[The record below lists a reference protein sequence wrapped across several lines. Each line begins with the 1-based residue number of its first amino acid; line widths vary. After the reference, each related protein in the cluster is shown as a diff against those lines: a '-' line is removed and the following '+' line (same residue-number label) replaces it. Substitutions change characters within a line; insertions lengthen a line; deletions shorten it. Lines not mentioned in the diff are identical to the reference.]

1 MCPAISLEEKPEIS
15 GMSLLD
21 YWLGVLLAIA
31 CGVVN
36 NVGMVLQKK
45 VVNDLPAKAREER
58 FKRSL
63 AGNPLWLVGLVL
75 QMVVGSIFFML
86 AQVYIGPALIP
97 GLMAAGLIVL
107 AIGSVRIIGER
118 IRAPEAIGIGLMILG
133 IVLLGLSGLVI
144 TTESYSVL
152 NTAFLTRVALFTL
165 TLLIIAVGCAVA
177 QRRSAAYRGTLL
189 AILSGCMFAL
199 SNFWIFPLMA
209 TIVHVLAFTFILV
222 ELAIFV
228 LAAVIL
234 VLTNVFGISTIQDS
248 FKVGEAS
255 LMVPIQQIP
264 VQVAPAFVYLAVFVL
279 VPPSGSYSLMLLGL
293 GIGLIV
299 VSSFLLEK
307 RQAQLQAIK

>member
-1 MCPAISLEEKPEIS
+1 MYRPGTLEKKSEIPTVSLF
-15 GMSLLD
+15 D
-21 YWLGVLLAIA
+21 YWMGVLLAVA

-45 VVNDLPAKAREER
+45 VVNDLPTKAREER

-63 AGNPLWLVGLVL
+63 ARNPLWLVGLVL
-75 QMVVGSIFFML
+75 QMVIGSILFVL

-107 AIGSVRIIGER
+107 AIGSVRIVGER
-118 IRAPEAIGIGLMILG
+118 IGVPEAIGIGLIIFG
-133 IVLLGLSGLVI
+133 IVLLGLSGLDI
-144 TTESYSVL
+144 ATESYNAL
-152 NTAFLTRVALFTL
+152 DIAFLTRVALFTL
-165 TLLIIAVGCAVA
+165 TLLLIAVGCALG
-177 QRRSAAYRGTLL
+177 QRRSVAYRGTLL
-189 AILSGCMFAL
+189 AIVSGCMFAL

-209 TIVHVLAFTFILV
+209 TIVHVLGFTFIVV
-222 ELAIFV
+222 ELALFV

-264 VQVAPAFVYLAVFVL
+264 IQVAPAFVYLAVFL
-279 VPPSGSYSLMLLGL
+279 LAPPAGVYSLMLLGF
-293 GIGLIV
+293 GIGFIII
-299 VSSFLLEK
+299 SSFLLAK
-307 RQAQLQAIK
+307 RQAQIQAIK

>member
-1 MCPAISLEEKPEIS
+1 MCPPITLEKKPEIPT
-15 GMSLLD
+15 MALFD
-21 YWLGVLLAIA
+21 YWIGVLLAVA

-63 AGNPLWLVGLVL
+63 ARNPLWLVGLVL
-75 QMVVGSIFFML
+75 QMVVGSAFFML

-97 GLMAAGLIVL
+97 GLMAAGLVVL
-107 AIGSVRIIGER
+107 AIGSVRIVGER

-144 TTESYSVL
+144 ATESYNAL
-152 NTAFLTRVALFTL
+152 DTAFLTRVTLFTL
-165 TLLIIAVGCAVA
+165 TLLVIAVGCAVG
-177 QRRSAAYRGTLL
+177 QRKSVAYRGTLL

-209 TIVHVLAFTFILV
+209 TIVHVLGFTFILV

-264 VQVAPAFVYLAVFVL
+264 VQVAPAFVYLAVFL
-279 VPPSGSYSLMLLGL
+279 LAPPAGYYSLMLLGV
-293 GIGLIV
+293 GIGLII
-299 VSSFLLEK
+299 VSSFLLAK
-307 RQAQLQAIK
+307 RQAQIQAIK